1 MTGEG
6 LVLLQD
12 VLALTA
18 NGSIAFVAVMLL
30 AYRCLLYKQDREIR
44 AAVEVLSRE
53 RDVLDERST
62 DLEALNQQ
70 IGVLNTALDEVSKH
84 KLKRY
89 KAKQKAAARS
99 ILFIHE
105 IGGCEPGRKLFRFA
119 VQAAGTLSQHQRDRM
134 IFHPD
139 IWHHRNEI
147 HVWATDPSV
156 ARMLTSAV
164 FNSGSGMVVSQ
175 AEGEETVET
184 PAGGDTPPPPLPAAT
199 FEALVIGGAGK

>member
-1 MTGEG
+1 M
-6 LVLLQD
+6 VPLQD

-18 NGSIAFVAVMLL
+18 NGSIAFVAVLLL

-53 RDVLDERST
+53 RDVLDGRST

-70 IGVLNTALDEVSKH
+70 IGVLSTALEEVGKH

-89 KAKQKAAARS
+89 KSRRKAAKS
-99 ILFIHE
+99 ILFVHE

-119 VQAAGTLSQHQRDRM
+119 VQAAGGLSQHQRDRM

-147 HVWATDPSV
+147 HVWATDPSI

-175 AEGEETVET
+175 AEGEETVE
-184 PAGGDTPPPPLPAAT
+184 AAANEDAPPSVPAAA
-199 FEALVIGGAGK
+199 FEALVIGRAGK